1 MHAHIREPH
10 APLPPEAS
18 SRDHWRLALAGW
30 LDRWRYRKLA
40 DQADTHF
47 TLGLRAQYDDGCA
60 AVDQWVARSETR
72 LRLRL
77 AEIGQLPA
85 ERSSTAASNRFELA
99 LALKRRLEAEL
110 ASLQVAEATAKER
123 WLRHYEGQLARYT
136 RARMRGF
143 VAPQTEPAQLPQPK
157 DPRQAPSARH
167 IRAA

>member
-1 MHAHIREPH
+1 MHADLREPN

-18 SRDHWRLALAGW
+18 NRDHRRLALAGW

-40 DQADTHF
+40 DQADTHL

-60 AVDQWVARSETR
+60 AVDQWLARSATR
-72 LRLRL
+72 LSLRL

-85 ERSSTAASNRFELA
+85 ERNSVAASNRFELA

-110 ASLQVAEATAKER
+110 ASLPAAAATAKER
-123 WLRHYEGQLARYT
+123 WLRHYEGQVARYT

-143 VAPQTEPAQLPQPK
+143 VAPQTEPAKLPRPEAPQP
-157 DPRQAPSARH
+157 ASSARQ